1 MATKKT
7 VPVMILGKE
16 YRIRSESDPDT
27 VRRAA
32 ILLEDTLEKVRART
46 GTVDTLDVAVLAALN
61 IANHLVAARSGGAG
75 GARGESILGPKLE
88 SLATLIEASL
98 GEPVS
103 H

>member
-1 MATKKT
+1 MTAKKT

-32 ILLEDTLEKVRART
+32 ILLEDTLERVRSRT

-61 IANHLVAARSGGAG
+61 IANHLVAARSGEAAGAG
-75 GARGESILGPKLE
+75 ETVLGPKLE
-88 SLATLIEASL
+88 ALATLVEASL
-98 GEPVS
+98 EEPVS